1 MRPHTGLGERVF
13 LLFAACLTDG
23 AFTGGGRK
31 QGAVLPVR
39 MRREIYIGIEPFAL
53 GGLADVLSVCRSCRP
68 IHELTRLVGAFIKP
82 VDAPIGGEVSGKSYV
97 LVRSDVPRQ
106 RHDDAAARL
115 FGRVSVSGIKTG
127 CIPALGGELV
137 DETNLGMVC
146 VHRQHGTASHGL
158 TLTAVAFE
166 ITTDKATFV
175 LGTVTVILLEF
186 RIFLHGFGRA
196 DGGFQ
201 PFAQVFPCG
210 GFIRPGLGI
219 AAIAVGDWQ
228 VTHFRLPP

>member
-1 MRPHTGLGERVF
+1 
-13 LLFAACLTDG
+13 
-23 AFTGGGRK
+23 
-31 QGAVLPVR
+31 
-39 MRREIYIGIEPFAL
+39 MRRKIYIGIEPFAL
-53 GGLADVLSVCRSCRP
+53 GGLADEFTVCRSCRP
-68 IHELTRLVGAFIKP
+68 IHELARLVGAFVKL
-82 VDAPIGGEVSGKSYV
+82 VDAPIGSEVSGKSYV